1 MKKYFYLPAVPL
13 AGGVVCFLLRLLQNR
28 TGYEP
33 DTGLPIPGSPFS
45 LLVPLALIL
54 LAAVLMVMAWR
65 LPEDGDKAPQTF
77 VNSFSAKNDVVAA
90 LLVGGSL
97 LWLASGALEIF
108 QALPLL
114 GVKHSGG
121 LITAAGTAAPALSVF
136 MGALTALSCAAVLPV
151 ISACRRGAP
160 PERNAHLGNLLL
172 VPTSCLLIR
181 VVMTYRADSVNP
193 ALSVYYVEILAL
205 AFLVLGIYRTSSF
218 AFHSG
223 GTRRFTV
230 YVGCSLL
237 FCVITLADSHTLSAS
252 LLYLGGA
259 LLSLGFL
266 AARAEALGAP
276 PAEQQ
281 SSVPS

>member
-13 AGGVVCFLLRLLQNR
+13 AGGAVAFFLRLLQNR

-33 DTGLPIPGSPFS
+33 DTGLPVPGSPFS

-54 LAAVLMVMAWR
+54 LAAALIAAASK

-77 VNSFSAKNDVVAA
+77 TGSFSAKNGAVAG
-90 LLVGGSL
+90 LLAGGCL
-97 LWLASGALEIF
+97 LWLASGALEVF
-108 QALPLL
+108 QAAPLL
-114 GVKHSGG
+114 GSAHSSW

-160 PERNAHLGNLLL
+160 PERNAWLGNLLL
-172 VPTSCLLIR
+172 VPTSCLVIR
-181 VVMTYRADSVNP
+181 VVLTYRADSVNP
-193 ALSVYYVEILAL
+193 TLSAYYVEILAL
-205 AFLVLGIYRTSSF
+205 TFLVLGLYRTSSF

-223 GTRRFTV
+223 GTRRFAV
-230 YVGCSLL
+230 YTGCALL
-237 FCVITLADSHTLSAS
+237 FCVATLADRHALSAAF
-252 LLYLGGA
+252 LYLGGA

-266 AARAEALGAP
+266 AARAEVL
-276 PAEQQ
+276 
-281 SSVPS
+281 SISPSE